1 MTHHTSRTART
12 WTIGLFSLLLA
23 ATVALSTPALG
34 EFVFAGT
41 EGGPESGTD
50 PLPEPEPEPQPEPQP
65 EPEPAPAPEPAPEPT
80 PDPEPEPEPEPAP
93 EPGPEPDPEP
103 APGPGP
109 TESDD
114 ATSEPERPRVS
125 AGGAIEYRE
134 GSQTRTVDLPPS
146 EGQLARVDVFQDGN
160 YSVRLVFVGY
170 EDVALWWL
178 TPAEALMSMTVD
190 RYPQQVL
197 LQRHG
202 VPVSASDPLVI
213 GAADEVR
220 SFFQPGGAGGGSLR
234 ESSTVVDGRAIR
246 VIRDNG
252 HVDVVFGGGWE
263 SGRFVYDS
271 VDWALSD
278 LVDGGYVESIITS
291 RFGATVDEVRP
302 ALAAAR
308 DLVAAG

>member
-1 MTHHTSRTART
+1 
-12 WTIGLFSLLLA
+12 
-23 ATVALSTPALG
+23 VALSTPALA

-41 EGGPESGTD
+41 EGGTEPESEPQPGPEPESTPEPELEPESD
-50 PLPEPEPEPQPEPQP
+50 PEPEPETDPQSE
-65 EPEPAPAPEPAPEPT
+65 
-80 PDPEPEPEPEPAP
+80 PEPEPEPEL
-93 EPGPEPDPEP
+93 
-103 APGPGP
+103 GP

-134 GSQTRTVDLPPS
+134 GSQTRTVDLPSS

-234 ESSTVVDGRAIR
+234 ESSTVVDGREIR

-291 RFGATVDEVRP
+291 RFGASVDEVRP

-308 DLVAAG
+308 ELVSVG

>member
-1 MTHHTSRTART
+1 MTQVTSRAART
-12 WTIGLFSLLLA
+12 WAIGLFTLLLA
-23 ATVALSTPALG
+23 VTVALSAPALG

-41 EGGPESGTD
+41 DNGTDSGTD
-50 PLPEPEPEPQPEPQP
+50 SGADPLPGSEPEPEPQPEPEAEPEPGPGPQP
-65 EPEPAPAPEPAPEPT
+65 EPEPG
-80 PDPEPEPEPEPAP
+80 PEPEPAP
-93 EPGPEPDPEP
+93 EPEPESDPEP

-234 ESSTVVDGRAIR
+234 ESSTVVDGREIR